1 MAQPI
6 TRDELKARLEAG
18 NPPVLVEALPEQ
30 YFRKEHL
37 PGAVNIPHDEI
48 DALAPEVLLD
58 KDAEI
63 VTYCASATCRN
74 SELAAKRL
82 EALGYTNVREY
93 VEGKADWIEAGLPT
107 ESGQVKAAA

>member
-6 TRDELKARLEAG
+6 TRDELKARLESG
-18 NPPVLVEALPEQ
+18 SPPLLVGALPEQ

-37 PGAVNIPHDEI
+37 PGAVNVPHDQI
-48 DALAPEVLLD
+48 DALAPRVLPD

-63 VTYCASATCRN
+63 VTYCASTTCRN
-74 SELAAKRL
+74 SGLAAKRL